1 MIKTKK
7 QVRKRQN
14 GHLIQVELE
23 HLKKLAIMVAE
34 MDDLLEGLEAK
45 SIEDFEKNINELTGF
60 TNATVSA
67 NAFGKETEYKRLLE
81 LETLLDG
88 KLFSKDLTKS
98 KDLKSSVIASII
110 DKHTEFYTEEE
121 QQTKQ
126 TLEKLM
132 QTFNNLSLENR
143 KNVAFRLNNEL
154 SYTPFS
160 ELRF

>member
-1 MIKTKK
+1 MKK
-7 QVRKRQN
+7 VKKRTN

-23 HLKKLAIMVAE
+23 QLKQVVPLLVE
-34 MDDLLEGLEAK
+34 QEDLLLQLEAK

-67 NAFGKETEYKRLLE
+67 NAFGKEAEYKRLLQ
-81 LETLLDG
+81 LEMLIDCRLS
-88 KLFSKDLTKS
+88 FKDLDKS
-98 KDLKSSVIASII
+98 KNLKSAVISKII
-110 DKHTEFYTEEE
+110 DKHTEWYSEEE

-126 TLEKLM
+126 TLETIM
-132 QTFNNLSLENR
+132 NSFNSLSLENR
-143 KNVAFRLNNEL
+143 KQIAFNYSSEL

>member
-1 MIKTKK
+1 MIKIKK
-7 QVRKRQN
+7 REN

-23 HLKKLAIMVAE
+23 HLRKLAIMVAE

-81 LETLLDG
+81 LETLIDG
-88 KLFSKDLTKS
+88 KLSSKDLTKS
-98 KDLKSSVIASII
+98 KDLKSSVIASVI

-121 QQTKQ
+121 QQAKQ

-132 QTFNNLSLENR
+132 QTFNSLSLENR
-143 KNVAFRLNNEL
+143 KQIAFNYSSEL

>member
-1 MIKTKK
+1 MIKIKK
-7 QVRKRQN
+7 REN

-23 HLKKLAIMVAE
+23 QLKSVVTLLVE
-34 MDDLLEGLEAK
+34 QEDLLEGLEAK
-45 SIEDFEKNINELTGF
+45 SIEDFESQINKLTGF
-60 TNATVSA
+60 TNTMVSA
-67 NAFGKETEYKRLLE
+67 NAFGKEAEYKRLLE
-81 LETLLDG
+81 LETLIDG
-88 KLFSKDLTKS
+88 KLSFKDLDKS
-98 KDLKSSVIASII
+98 KNLKSSVIASVI

-132 QTFNNLSLENR
+132 QTFNRLSLENR
-143 KNVAFRLNNEL
+143 KQIAFNYSSEL

>member
-45 SIEDFEKNINELTGF
+45 SIEDFETKINNLTSF
-60 TNATVSA
+60 TNAMVSSA
-67 NAFGKETEYKRLLE
+67 AFGKEDEYKRLLE
-81 LETLLDG
+81 LEILIDG
-88 KLFSKDLTKS
+88 KLFSRDLTKS
-98 KDLKSSVIASII
+98 KDLKSSVIASVI
-110 DKHTEFYTEEE
+110 DKHTEYYSEKEYA
-121 QQTKQ
+121 TKK
-126 TLEKLM
+126 TLEDLM
-132 QTFNNLSLENR
+132 QTYNSLSLESRQHIAFNR
-143 KNVAFRLNNEL
+143 SNEL
-154 SYTPFS
+154 AFNIFS

>member
-7 QVRKRQN
+7 QVKKRQN

-98 KDLKSSVIASII
+98 KDLKSSVIASVI

-132 QTFNNLSLENR
+132 QTFNRLSLENR
-143 KNVAFRLNNEL
+143 KQIAFNYSSEL